1 MDQKKIGAFLKTLR
15 TEKGLTQE
23 QLAEQF
29 QVSSRTV
36 SRWETGSN
44 MPDIS
49 TLAPLADFYD
59 VDVREIMEG
68 VRKSEM
74 MNEELKDVAVK
85 MADYAGAEKGRLFKW
100 VQVIGFVG
108 VGLST
113 IAIVFQCINY
123 EPNFLAG
130 LGIFLSFLTLI
141 ALAVTTFYANGVL
154 GKLVK
159 KKAFVI
165 VVRIVTIVLIVIS
178 ARFILA
184 MGLVFGLGLFDT
196 FQPFKNFSGIENYDK
211 QAILE
216 NYGGDLDSSMRLF
229 PDSVDGAL
237 DATFSGSAR
246 TGLLDSDA
254 FFILIANYDEDTF
267 NEEIERLSSTEVEIE
282 FNDESVVNK
291 VMYDTESYYYP
302 AYVASDGYDSV
313 YEYALIDELGNRIA
327 YVIISYPDWVIL
339 RHMKY
344 RKFFKRNLL
353 EYNTLT
359 ENTLEKFSIYSHS
372 FEEGIWLQAD

>member
-29 QVSSRTV
+29 HVSSRTV

-49 TLAPLADFYD
+49 LLAPLADFYD

-108 VGLST
+108 VGLLT

-123 EPNFLAG
+123 EPNFLAA

-184 MGLVFGLGLFDT
+184 MGLVVGLGLFET

-246 TGLLDSDA
+246 TGLFDSDA

-282 FNDESVVNK
+282 FKDESVINK

-313 YEYALIDELGNRIA
+313 YEYALIDEPGNRIA
-327 YVIISYPDWVIL
+327 YVIISYPDWVISKHL
-339 RHMKY
+339 KY

-372 FEEGIWLQAD
+372 FEEGIWLEAD